1 MIFLILTIIQSS
13 LSPEV
18 MEISY
23 LHSSSVLLLQAIFSY
38 KCLEFKKKKKHTS
51 NIFASLFILLGL
63 KILTSTL
70 SDPLLLTGCLSW
82 KGQYQVDTKGRGQ
95 GNTIRTL
102 LLMAH
107 HCHASKHQGSIAELM
122 LMTFPDF

>member
-38 KCLEFKKKKKHTS
+38 KCLEFKKKKKQPQ
-51 NIFASLFILLGL
+51 IFLQVCLFSL
-63 KILTSTL
+63 
-70 SDPLLLTGCLSW
+70 
-82 KGQYQVDTKGRGQ
+82 
-95 GNTIRTL
+95 
-102 LLMAH
+102 A
-107 HCHASKHQGSIAELM
+107 
-122 LMTFPDF
+122 